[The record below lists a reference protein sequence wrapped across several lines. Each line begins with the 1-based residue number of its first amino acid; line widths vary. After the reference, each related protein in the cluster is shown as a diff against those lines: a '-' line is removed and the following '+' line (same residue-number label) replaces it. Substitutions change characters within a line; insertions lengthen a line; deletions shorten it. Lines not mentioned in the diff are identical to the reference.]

1 MIADGVEDE
10 EKWLAAGIAGLQQN
24 AFYMHRALDSN
35 NLRDALKYSAQM
47 LSELRTSRLSPHKY
61 YALYMRAFDE
71 LRKLEMFFKEET
83 RRGCSIVD
91 LYELVQHAGNILPRL
106 YLLCTV
112 GSVYIKSKE
121 APAKDVLKDLVEMCR
136 GIQHPVR
143 GLFLRSY
150 LAQVSRDKLPDIGSE
165 YEGDADTVVDAVEFV
180 LQNFTE
186 MNKLWVRMQHQGPAR
201 EKEKREKERSE
212 LRDLVGKNLHVLS
225 QIEGIDL
232 DMYKDTVLPRVL
244 EQVVNCKDEIAQYY
258 LMDCIIQVFP
268 DEYHLQTLDVLLGAF
283 PQLQAAVDI
292 KTVLSRLMERLSNY
306 AASSADVLPEFLQ
319 VEAFAKLNNAIGKVI
334 EAQPDM
340 PILGVITLYSSL
352 LTFTLHVHPDRL
364 DYADQVLGACVK
376 KLSGKGKLEDNK
388 ETKQIVALLSS
399 PLDKYNDIVTTLK
412 LSNYPR
418 VLEYLDTETNKVMAT
433 VIIQSIM
440 KNKTRISTADRV
452 EALFE
457 LIKGLIKDLDGD
469 AHDEVDEDDF
479 KEEQNSVARLIQLL
493 HNDDPEEMFK
503 IICTVRKHI
512 LGGGP
517 KRLPFTVPPLVFS
530 SLKLVRQLQG
540 QEENPF
546 GEEESTTPKKIF
558 QLLNQASHLL
568 QNCVQ
573 TYCLLTVESLSIIPA
588 PELALQLYLQCA
600 EAANDC
606 DLEPV
611 AYEFFTQAYILY
623 EEEISDSR
631 AQITA
636 IHLIIGTLQRMHV
649 FGVENRDT
657 LTHKAT
663 GYSAKLLRKPDQC
676 RAVYACSH
684 LFWVD
689 DQDNVKDGERVLLC
703 LKRALRIANAAQQMS
718 NAARGSTGSV
728 TLFVEI
734 LNKYLYFFEKGNP
747 QINVAA
753 IQSLLELV
761 TTEMQS
767 DSSTPDPA
775 ADAFFASTLKYIEFQ
790 KQKGG
795 AVGEKYEPIKAWPC
809 IRSFADPVPAFEDPG
824 NGGPV
829 SVPKTLTNIT
839 NGKLSLKK
847 NGR

>member
-1 MIADGVEDE
+1 MLDAAVEDE
-10 EKWLAAGIAGLQQN
+10 EKWLAEGIAGLQHN

-35 NLRDALKYSAQM
+35 NLREALKYSAQM

-61 YALYMRAFDE
+61 YELYMRAFDE
-71 LRKLEMFFKEET
+71 LRKLEMFFREET
-83 RRGCSIVD
+83 KSRCSVID

-150 LAQVSRDKLPDIGSE
+150 LSQVSRDKLPDIGSE
-165 YEGDADTVVDAVEFV
+165 YEGDADTVIDAVEFV
-180 LQNFTE
+180 LQNFIE

-201 EKEKREKERSE
+201 EKEKREKERNE

-225 QIEGIDL
+225 QIEGVDL
-232 DMYKDTVLPRVL
+232 DMYRETVLPRVL
-244 EQVVNCKDEIAQYY
+244 EQVVNCKDELAQYY

-268 DEYHLQTLDVLLGAF
+268 DEYHLQTLETLLGAC
-283 PQLQAAVDI
+283 PQLQPTVDV
-292 KTVLSRLMERLSNY
+292 KTVLSQLMDRLSNY
-306 AASSADVLPEFLQ
+306 AASSAEVLPEFLQ
-319 VEAFAKLNNAIGKVI
+319 VEAFSKLSGAIGKVI
-334 EAQPDM
+334 EAQVDM
-340 PILGVITLYSSL
+340 PVVGAISLYVSL
-352 LTFTLHVHPDRL
+352 LTFTLRVHPDRL
-364 DYADQVLGACVK
+364 DYVDQVLGACVK
-376 KLSGKGKLEDNK
+376 KLSGKGKLEDSRA
-388 ETKQIVALLSS
+388 TKQIVALLSA
-399 PLDKYNDIVTTLK
+399 PLEKYNDIVTALT

-418 VLEYLDTETNKVMAT
+418 VMDHLDTATNKVMAV

-440 KNKTRISTADRV
+440 KNNTCISTADKV

-457 LIKGLIKDLDGD
+457 LIKGIIRDIDGTPDDELD
-469 AHDEVDEDDF
+469 EEDF
-479 KEEQNSVARLIQLL
+479 KEEQNSVARLIHMLY
-493 HNDDPEEMFK
+493 NDDPEEMLK

-512 LGGGP
+512 LLGGP

-530 SLKLVRQLQG
+530 ALKLVRRLQNQDG
-540 QEENPF
+540 DVA
-546 GEEESTTPKKIF
+546 GEEEPATPKKIF
-558 QLLNQASHLL
+558 QILH
-568 QNCVQ
+568 Q
-573 TYCLLTVESLSIIPA
+573 TIEALSSVPS
-588 PELALQLYLQCA
+588 PELALRLYLQCA

-611 AYEFFTQAYILY
+611 AYEFFTQAFILY
-623 EEEISDSR
+623 EEEVADSK
-631 AQITA
+631 AQVTA
-636 IHLIIGTLQRMHV
+636 IYLVIGTLQRMNV

-663 GYSAKLLRKPDQC
+663 GYSAKLLKKPDQC

-689 DQDNVKDGERVLLC
+689 DQDGIKDGERVLLC
-703 LKRALRIANAAQQMS
+703 LKRALRIANAAQQMAS
-718 NAARGSTGSV
+718 ATRGSAGPV

-747 QINVAA
+747 QITSSV
-753 IQSLLELV
+753 IQGLIELI
-761 TTEMQS
+761 TTELQNDNS
-767 DSSTPDPA
+767 PSDPA
-775 ADAFFASTLKYIEFQ
+775 ADAFFASTLRYIHFQ

-795 AVGEKYEPIKAWPC
+795 TMGEKYESIK
-809 IRSFADPVPAFEDPG
+809 V
-824 NGGPV
+824 
-829 SVPKTLTNIT
+829 
-839 NGKLSLKK
+839 
-847 NGR
+847 

>member
-1 MIADGVEDE
+1 MIANGAEDE

-47 LSELRTSRLSPHKY
+47 LSELRTSKLSPHKY
-61 YALYMRAFDE
+61 YELYMRAFDE

-83 RRGCSIVD
+83 RRGCSVID

-150 LAQVSRDKLPDIGSE
+150 LSQVSRDKLPDIGSE

-186 MNKLWVRMQHQGPAR
+186 MNKLWVRMQYQGPAR

-212 LRDLVGKNLHVLS
+212 LRDLVGKNLHVLG
-225 QIEGIDL
+225 QIEGVDL
-232 DMYKDTVLPRVL
+232 DMYKDSVLPRVL
-244 EQVVNCKDEIAQYY
+244 EQVVNCKDELAQFY

-268 DEYHLQTLDVLLGAF
+268 DEYHLQTLDVLLGAC
-283 PQLQAAVDI
+283 PQLQPSVDI
-292 KTVLSRLMERLSNY
+292 KTVLSQLMERLANY
-306 AASSADVLPEFLQ
+306 AASSSEVLPEFLQ
-319 VEAFAKLNNAIGKVI
+319 VEAFSKLSNAIGKVI

-340 PILGVITLYSSL
+340 PIMGVVTLYSSL
-352 LTFTLHVHPDRL
+352 LKFTLHVHPDRL

-376 KLSGKGKLEDNK
+376 KLSGKGKIEDNK
-388 ETKQIVALLSS
+388 ATKQIVALLSA
-399 PLDKYNDIVTTLK
+399 PLEKYNDIVTALK

-418 VLEYLDTETNKVMAT
+418 VMEFLDNATNKVMAT

-440 KNKTRISTADRV
+440 KNRTQISTIDKV

-457 LIKGLIKDLDGD
+457 LIKGLIKDLDGTFD
-469 AHDEVDEDDF
+469 DEIDEDDF
-479 KEEQNSVARLIQLL
+479 KEEQNSVARLIQMLY
-493 HNDDPEEMFK
+493 NDDLEEMFK
-503 IICTVRKHI
+503 IISTVRKHI
-512 LGGGP
+512 LTGGS
-517 KRLPFTVPPLVFS
+517 KRLIFTVPPLVFS

-546 GEEESTTPKKIF
+546 GDEESTTPKKIF
-558 QLLNQASHLL
+558 QLLNQTIEA
-568 QNCVQ
+568 
-573 TYCLLTVESLSIIPA
+573 LSNVPA
-588 PELALQLYLQCA
+588 PELALRLYLQCA

-606 DLEPV
+606 ELEPV

-623 EEEISDSR
+623 EEEISDSK
-631 AQITA
+631 AQVTA
-636 IHLIIGTLQRMHV
+636 IHLIIGTLQRMQV

-663 GYSAKLLRKPDQC
+663 GYSAKLLKKPDQC

-684 LFWVD
+684 LFWVC
-689 DQDNVKDGERVLLC
+689 DQENLKDGERVLIC

-718 NAARGSTGSV
+718 SATRGSTGSV

-734 LNKYLYFFEKGNP
+734 LNKYLYFFEKGNA
-747 QINVAA
+747 QITSSS
-753 IQSLLELV
+753 IQSLIELI

-767 DSSTPDPA
+767 DSTTPDPA
-775 ADAFFASTLKYIEFQ
+775 TNAFFASTLRYIQFQ

-795 AVGEKYEPIKAWPC
+795 AVGEKYEPIKA
-809 IRSFADPVPAFEDPG
+809 
-824 NGGPV
+824 
-829 SVPKTLTNIT
+829 
-839 NGKLSLKK
+839 
-847 NGR
+847 

>member
-61 YALYMRAFDE
+61 YELYMRAFDE

-165 YEGDADTVVDAVEFV
+165 YEGDADTAVDAVEFV

-232 DMYKDTVLPRVL
+232 DMYKDSVLPRVL

-283 PQLQAAVDI
+283 PQLQPTVDI

-376 KLSGKGKLEDNK
+376 KLSGKGKLEENK
-388 ETKQIVALLSS
+388 ATKQIVALLSA
-399 PLDKYNDIVTTLK
+399 PLDKYNDIVTALK

-418 VLEYLDTETNKVMAT
+418 VLEYLDTETNKVMST

-457 LIKGLIKDLDGD
+457 LIKGLIKDLDG
-469 AHDEVDEDDF
+469 AVLDEVDEDDF

-493 HNDDPEEMFK
+493 HNDEPEEMFK

-558 QLLNQASHLL
+558 QLLNQ
-568 QNCVQ
+568 
-573 TYCLLTVESLSIIPA
+573 TVETLSNIPA

-611 AYEFFTQAYILY
+611 AYEFFTQAFILY

-663 GYSAKLLRKPDQC
+663 GYSAKLLKKPDQC

-753 IQSLLELV
+753 IQSLIELV

-775 ADAFFASTLKYIEFQ
+775 ADAFFASTLRYIEFQ

-795 AVGEKYEPIKAWPC
+795 ALGEKYEPIKA
-809 IRSFADPVPAFEDPG
+809 
-824 NGGPV
+824 
-829 SVPKTLTNIT
+829 
-839 NGKLSLKK
+839 
-847 NGR
+847 

>member
-1 MIADGVEDE
+1 MISNGVEDE

-24 AFYMHRALDSN
+24 AFYMHRALDSD

-61 YALYMRAFDE
+61 YDLYMRAFDE
-71 LRKLEMFFKEET
+71 LRKLEMFFREEN
-83 RRGCSIVD
+83 RRGCSIID

-106 YLLCTV
+106 VALPEEFSGAMCSEKSNGLQLGPLKNFMWYLLCTV

-150 LAQVSRDKLPDIGSE
+150 LSQISRDKLPDIGSE

-186 MNKLWVRMQHQGPAR
+186 MNKLWVRMQHQCYSGCQSFILFADLELRIAIGLSGLQGPVR
-201 EKEKREKERSE
+201 DKERREKERSE

-225 QIEGIDL
+225 QIEGVDL
-232 DMYKDTVLPRVL
+232 DMYRDTVLPRIL
-244 EQVVNCKDEIAQYY
+244 EQVVNCKDDLAQYY

-268 DEYHLQTLDVLLGAF
+268 DEYHLQTLETLLAAC
-283 PQLQAAVDI
+283 PQLQPSVDI

-306 AASSADVLPEFLQ
+306 AASSPEMLPEFLQ
-319 VEAFAKLNNAIGKVI
+319 VEAFAKLNNAIGKEVI
-334 EAQPDM
+334 EAQVDM
-340 PILGVITLYSSL
+340 PIAGAVTLYSSL

-364 DYADQVLGACVK
+364 DYVNQVLGACVK
-376 KLSGKGKLEDNK
+376 KLSGKGKLDDSRA
-388 ETKQIVALLSS
+388 TKQIVALLSA
-399 PLDKYNDIVTTLK
+399 PLEKYNDIDTALK

-418 VLEYLDTETNKVMAT
+418 VMEHLDDATNKLMAG

-440 KNKTRISTADRV
+440 KSRTCISTADKV

-457 LIKGLIKDLDGD
+457 LIKGLIKDLD
-469 AHDEVDEDDF
+469 ANLHDELDEEDF
-479 KEEQNSVARLIQLL
+479 NEEQNSVARLIQML
-493 HNDDPEEMFK
+493 HNDDLEEMLK

-512 LGGGP
+512 LTGGP
-517 KRLPFTVPPLVFS
+517 KRLPFT
-530 SLKLVRQLQG
+530 LVRRLQG
-540 QEENPF
+540 QEENAA
-546 GEEESTTPKKIF
+546 GEEVAPTPKKIF
-558 QLLNQASHLL
+558 QLLNQTVEA
-568 QNCVQ
+568 
-573 TYCLLTVESLSIIPA
+573 LLTVPV
-588 PELALQLYLQCA
+588 PELALRLYLQCA

-631 AQITA
+631 AQVTA
-636 IHLIIGTLQRMHV
+636 IHLIIGTLQRIHV

-663 GYSAKLLRKPDQC
+663 GYSAKLLKKPDQC
-676 RAVYACSH
+676 KAVYACSH

-689 DQDNVKDGERVLLC
+689 ENDSIKDGERVLLC
-703 LKRALRIANAAQQMS
+703 LKRALRIANAAQQMA
-718 NAARGSTGSV
+718 NATRGSSGSV
-728 TLFVEI
+728 MLFIEI
-734 LNKYLYFFEKGNP
+734 LNKYLYFFEKGNSE
-747 QINVAA
+747 IGVSA
-753 IQSLLELV
+753 IQGLIELV

-767 DSSTPDPA
+767 ENMTPDPA
-775 ADAFFASTLKYIEFQ
+775 ADAFFSSTLRYIQFQ

-795 AVGEKYEPIKAWPC
+795 AMGEKYEHIKCDLA
-809 IRSFADPVPAFEDPG
+809 G
-824 NGGPV
+824 
-829 SVPKTLTNIT
+829 
-839 NGKLSLKK
+839 
-847 NGR
+847 